1 MHRLWLTVY
10 RPWAEVIC
18 HTFDFIIFLREPDGA
33 SFKFVYRQ
41 AQAQRSRFT
50 FSKPRKLM
58 YFWSWKK
65 NSALT
70 VGLKFYAVIGK
81 LGSVGFAD
89 NLMTKVKFWRSI
101 ADYPQI
107 NRFDSEVCLNFK
119 SPLVRKLSRTPN
131 RTLNL
136 NKWSSFVNLFFFCAS
151 YARKISLSF
160 SWLRIQSL
168 CYPMLRERWQ
178 KEAQNF
184 PVKSFSLAHKPER
197 VFLRCSQVD
206 SNDLSLRQ
214 QWERLLWEGI
224 RSGKSLIQ
232 RRKYS
237 TCHKVHCLTK
247 YKTKHSL
254 L

>member
-1 MHRLWLTVY
+1 
-10 RPWAEVIC
+10 
-18 HTFDFIIFLREPDGA
+18 
-33 SFKFVYRQ
+33 
-41 AQAQRSRFT
+41 
-50 FSKPRKLM
+50 M

-119 SPLVRKLSRTPN
+119 SPLVRKLRRTPN

-136 NKWSSFVNLFFFCAS
+136 NKWSSSVNKFFFCAT
-151 YARKISLSF
+151 YARKIGLSF
-160 SWLRIQSL
+160 SWLRIKSL

-178 KEAQNF
+178 KDAQNF
-184 PVKSFSLAHKPER
+184 PVKSFSLAHKAGTR
-197 VFLRCSQVD
+197 FFAVFSSD

-214 QWERLLWEGI
+214 QWERLLREGI
-224 RSGKSLIQ
+224 RSGKSFIQ

>member
-1 MHRLWLTVY
+1 
-10 RPWAEVIC
+10 
-18 HTFDFIIFLREPDGA
+18 
-33 SFKFVYRQ
+33 
-41 AQAQRSRFT
+41 
-50 FSKPRKLM
+50 M

-65 NSALT
+65 NSALI
-70 VGLKFYAVIGK
+70 VDLKFYAVIGK